1 MWVLELKFS
10 WPWEKSSEGNFLGS
24 ATMFHPQRT
33 ANSFVLNK
41 RRTGSQEESKGRTA
55 AGPEESGPKLQ
66 FLAWSSLNCGLL
78 SQTSSPHGS
87 KKAAGVQVSYP
98 EAEKGPSH
106 AYVLRNGGTT
116 SGAPPILGPNWPRC
130 HVSTPSPIPSK
141 EMGPPCLAETPG
153 AGASIS

>member
-10 WPWEKSSEGNFLGS
+10 WSWEKSSEGNFLGS

-106 AYVLRNGGTT
+106 AYVLRNGGTI

>member
-1 MWVLELKFS
+1 MGKIIGRKLSWFS
-10 WPWEKSSEGNFLGS
+10 YDVPPTKNCKLFG
-24 ATMFHPQRT
+24 
-33 ANSFVLNK
+33 LNK